1 MYSDSTGKRLEVIC
15 LAMKDSQICMM
26 IFFGNHLQNI
36 VDMCGNALFRMYVS
50 PYENGEQQ

>member
-26 IFFGNHLQNI
+26 IFFENHLQNI
-36 VDMCGNALFRMYVS
+36 VDIKYAVYHFS
-50 PYENGEQQ
+50 KI